1 MKIVDVIFALI
12 CGRIIAWLAHDFL
25 IGYGIEIG
33 YYKWLLYLIL
43 PIFSLFCLWLA
54 YSVGK
59 KLLFVFQAAKYF
71 LIGIFVTVVDLKL
84 FELLLWIFSLFAIP
98 VVFITPIISKGI
110 SFLISTYIKYWG
122 NKHWTFEK
130 SGKEGIGQ
138 EFFQFVIVTVVGL
151 GLDVGSFFYFV
162 KIMGPQLGASEDV
175 WIKLSVILAALVAA
189 VWNFLGYKFMVFK
202 K

>member
-1 MKIVDVIFALI
+1 MKAVDVIFALI
-12 CGRIIAWLAHDFL
+12 CGRIVAELAHDFL

-33 YYKWLLYLIL
+33 YYKWLLYFLLPVVSLI
-43 PIFSLFCLWLA
+43 CLWLA
-54 YSVGK
+54 YLIGK

-71 LIGIFVTVVDLKL
+71 LIGIFVTVVDLKI
-84 FELLLWIFSLFAIP
+84 FELLLWIFSFFAIP
-98 VVFITPIISKGI
+98 IGSIMPIISKTI

-130 SGKEGIGQ
+130 PEKEGIRQ
-138 EFFQFVIVTVVGL
+138 ELFQFIIVTVIGL
-151 GLDVGSFFYFV
+151 GLDVGSFFYFT
-162 KIMGPQLGASEDV
+162 KIMGPQLGAPEDV

-189 VWNFLGYKFMVFK
+189 VWNFIGYKFMVFK